1 MKEVELA
8 GHKVRLYD
16 SIDELPIVRF
26 HKYNRFLLVDAGIGS
41 DISDYDAHV
50 ERVIAYVSKGD
61 IDNFKKEF
69 ENLRQNLFL
78 IMAECSPKF
87 LSFACLVES
96 IDGQPQT
103 DLSQEGLQKVLD
115 TLGAASR
122 RQVTEELSSVKKK
135 IDDELALYFPSLF
148 DDVKT
153 REYYDAV
160 KNLTVKMLAQIYDG
174 ETEQTKT
181 VIDGIREQLLLF
193 SKPKRFTGR
202 DGLEVTHDKEFA
214 TMCLLITKETGTEA
228 KQMNVL
234 EYYNAYDYIRQKARK
249 TQNKAI

>member
-50 ERVIAYVSKGD
+50 ERVIAYVRRGEKE
-61 IDNFKKEF
+61 NFAKEF
-69 ENLRQNLFL
+69 DNMRQNLFL
-78 IMAECSPKF
+78 IMSECSPKF

-96 IDGQPQT
+96 IDGQPQN

-115 TLGAASR
+115 LLGEASKR
-122 RQVTEELSSVKKK
+122 DVTEVLNSVKKK
-135 IDDELALYFPSLF
+135 IDEELALYFPTLF
-148 DDVKT
+148 DDVRT
-153 REYYDAV
+153 REYYDEV
-160 KNLTVKMLAQIYDG
+160 KRLTTMLLLQLSDG
-174 ETEQTKT
+174 FDNERKS
-181 VIDGIREQLLLF
+181 VIDGIKEHLLLF
-193 SKPKRFTGR
+193 TKPKVFSGR
-202 DGLEVTHDKEFA
+202 DGLEVVHDKEFA

-249 TQNKAI
+249 AQNKAV

>member
-8 GHKVRLYD
+8 GHKVRLFD
-16 SIDELPIVRF
+16 SIDELPVVRF

-50 ERVIAYVSKGD
+50 ERVLAYVGKGD

-96 IDGQPQT
+96 IDGVQQK
-103 DLSQEGLQKVLD
+103 DLSQEGLQKVLN
-115 TLGAASR
+115 TLGGASKGE
-122 RQVTEELSSVKKK
+122 VTEVLSSVKKK
-135 IDDELALYFPSLF
+135 IDEELALYFPSLF
-148 DDVKT
+148 DDVRT
-153 REYYDAV
+153 REYYD
-160 KNLTVKMLAQIYDG
+160 TVKRLTTKMLIQICDG
-174 ETEQTKT
+174 ETDESKN

-193 SKPKRFTGR
+193 SKPKVFSGR
-202 DGLEVTHDKEFA
+202 EGLEVKHDKEFA

-249 TQNKAI
+249 TQNKAV

>member
-8 GHKVRLYD
+8 GHKVRLFD

-50 ERVIAYVSKGD
+50 ERVLAYVRKGD
-61 IDNFKKEF
+61 NDNFAKEF
-69 ENLRQNLFL
+69 ENMRQNLFL
-78 IMAECSPKF
+78 IMSECSPKF

-96 IDGQPQT
+96 IDGQPQN
-103 DLSQEGLQKVLD
+103 DLSQEGLTKVLEL
-115 TLGAASR
+115 LGGATKSN
-122 RQVTEELSSVKKK
+122 VTEVLSSVKKK
-135 IDDELALYFPSLF
+135 IDEELALYFPTLF
-148 DDVKT
+148 DDVRT
-153 REYYDAV
+153 REYYDEV
-160 KNLTVKMLAQIYDG
+160 KRLTTTLLLQISDGYDS
-174 ETEQTKT
+174 ERKS
-181 VIDGIREQLLLF
+181 VIDGIKEHLLLF
-193 SKPKRFTGR
+193 SKPRRFSGR

-234 EYYNAYDYIRQKARK
+234 EYYNAYDYIRQKARR
-249 TQNKAI
+249 TQNKAV